1 MTKHRII
8 TRTVWALSL
17 VSLFTDVA
25 SEMLYPV
32 LPLYLK
38 SIGFSVLMI
47 GVLEGIAEA
56 TAGLS
61 KGYFGKLSD
70 SYGKRVPFVRL
81 GYALSA
87 VAKPMMAVLARPIWI
102 LFARTLDRLG
112 KGVRT
117 AARDAILSDEAT
129 PETKA
134 RVFGLHR
141 AMDTLGA
148 VFGPALALAYLYYNP
163 EQYRILFFIAFVPGV
178 IAVALTFL
186 IKDKPHEQKTSRRPR
201 PSFFAFLGY
210 WKTSTPEYRRL
221 VIGLLLFTLFNSSDV
236 FLLLKVKEA
245 RLDDTGVIG
254 VYIFY
259 NLVYA
264 AFSYPA
270 GVLADMRGK
279 LALGIKGMFVA
290 GLIVFAIVYGGMVF
304 ASGLYVFL
312 GLFFLYGLYAAST
325 ESIAKAWITNIASKD
340 ETATAIGMYTAAQS
354 LCTLAASSLAGALWF
369 AYGAQATFLVTA
381 AATVLIVVYF
391 FVAVKAPAQV

>member
-8 TRTVWALSL
+8 NRTVWALSL

-38 SIGFSVLMI
+38 SIGFTVLLI

-70 SYGKRVPFVRL
+70 SYGKRVSFVRL

-148 VFGPALALAYLYYNP
+148 VLGPALALAYLYYNP

-178 IAVALTFL
+178 VAVALTFL
-186 IKDKPHEQKTSRRPR
+186 IQDKPHEQKTSRPR
-201 PSFFAFLGY
+201 PTFFAFLGY
-210 WKTSTPEYRRL
+210 WKTSSPEYRRL
-221 VIGLLLFTLFNSSDV
+221 VMGLLLFTLFNSSDV

-245 RLDDTGVIG
+245 GLNDTGVIG

-270 GVLADMRGK
+270 GVLADMKGK
-279 LALGIKGMFVA
+279 LALGIKGTFVA
-290 GLIVFAIVYGGMVF
+290 GLIIFTIVYGGMAF

-325 ESIAKAWITNIASKD
+325 ESIAKAWITNIASKN

-381 AATVLIVVYF
+381 AATALIVVYF
-391 FVAVKAPAQV
+391 FAAVKAPAEV